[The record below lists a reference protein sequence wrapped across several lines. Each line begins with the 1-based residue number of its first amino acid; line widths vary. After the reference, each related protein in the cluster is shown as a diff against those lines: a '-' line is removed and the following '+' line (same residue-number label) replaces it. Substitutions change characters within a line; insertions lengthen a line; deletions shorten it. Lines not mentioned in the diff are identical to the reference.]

1 MSTLNGTIPPS
12 AYTPP
17 ATTPSAAALFIRQTL
32 AMLVDSYREL
42 SARKLFWLSMILS
55 GIVVIAFAIVGIS
68 ENGITLLGYEVGLPI
83 FSTKLMPVA
92 TFYKYLFTTL
102 GVGIWL
108 TWAAAILALVST
120 AGIIPEFVAS
130 GAIETTLSKPIGRIR
145 LLLTKYCCSLLFVGL
160 QVGVFTLCSF
170 LVIGFRGGTWEP
182 GLFWAIPLV
191 LLFFSYLYCVCAMLG
206 LLTRS
211 SIAALLLTVL
221 VWFCI
226 FVVHSGEQALLMFR
240 KQYEVAVVMHDE
252 AIVKLEKKL
261 ADAKQAEAPQEGSDA
276 AAKADSS
283 RAMSPEQA
291 AAAKAVGTRAAKALG
306 ALFTGGSR
314 KNTGESAKP
323 EPDAD
328 KPAEPLT
335 VTLSKDIERTKTAR
349 DSVAGTRN
357 SLGLWHT
364 GIFAVKTLLPK
375 TAETTALLNRVLF
388 ESSEL
393 ADWQES
399 AAESRN
405 RGGRG
410 ERVGEVR
417 VSQVRIQRAM
427 EEAQRSR
434 SLTWVL
440 GTSMGFQV
448 LILSITCFIFARR
461 DF

>member
-1 MSTLNGTIPPS
+1 MSTLNGTMPPS
-12 AYTPP
+12 AFTPP
-17 ATTPSAAALFIRQTL
+17 ASSPSVGAMFVRQTL

-55 GIVVIAFAIVGIS
+55 GVVVLAFAVIGINA
-68 ENGITLLGYEVGLPI
+68 EGITLLGYEVGLPI
-83 FSTKLMPVA
+83 FSTKLMTVP

-130 GAIETTLSKPIGRIR
+130 GAIETTLSKPIGRVR

-160 QVGVFTLCSF
+160 QVGVFTFCSF
-170 LVIGFRGGTWEP
+170 LVIGLRGGTWEP
-182 GLFWAIPLV
+182 GLFWAVPLV
-191 LLFFSYLYCVCAMLG
+191 LLFFSYLYCVCTLLG

-226 FVVHSGEQALLMFR
+226 FIMHSGEQALLMFR

-252 AIVKLEKKL
+252 AIGKLEKKL
-261 ADAKQAEAPQEGSDA
+261 AEAKRVESEEPLDPKAKQDA
-276 AAKADSS
+276 AASL
-283 RAMSPEQA
+283 SPGQA
-291 AAAKAVGTRAAKALG
+291 AAAKAVGDRAAKAIG
-306 ALFTGGSR
+306 ALFTGGGR
-314 KNTGESAKP
+314 KGAGDAAKP
-323 EPDAD
+323 EADGD

-335 VTLSKDIERTKTAR
+335 VKLAKDIERTKTSRDAVASTR
-349 DSVAGTRN
+349 DS
-357 SLGLWHT
+357 LGWWHT
-364 GIFAVKTLLPK
+364 SVFAVKTLLPK
-375 TAETTALLNRVLF
+375 TSETTALLNRVLF
-388 ESSEL
+388 KSSEL

-399 AAESRN
+399 AAENRN
-405 RGGRG
+405 RGGQG
-410 ERVGEVR
+410 QRVGEVR

-427 EEAQRSR
+427 DEALRSR

-440 GTSMGFQV
+440 GTSMGFQI
-448 LILSITCFIFARR
+448 LILGITCYIFARR